1 MDVELQEWR
10 CFAGKPVDC
19 VVSKKQHN
27 FKVFILLKGSKQG
40 TPSCYHHCSVEDEIV
55 SVICA
60 GGGAGGL
67 CVDKY
72 GQGTYKS

>member
-1 MDVELQEWR
+1 M
-10 CFAGKPVDC
+10 F
-19 VVSKKQHN
+19 S
-27 FKVFILLKGSKQG
+27 
-40 TPSCYHHCSVEDEIV
+40 V

-72 GQGTYKS
+72 GQGIKAKMYFKLFNLVHLFW

>member
-1 MDVELQEWR
+1 M
-10 CFAGKPVDC
+10 F
-19 VVSKKQHN
+19 S
-27 FKVFILLKGSKQG
+27 
-40 TPSCYHHCSVEDEIV
+40 V

-72 GQGTYKS
+72 GQGMKARLNVFQII